1 MFFIGKEC
9 FKQLNEMTKLDDKT
23 SSSYWDH
30 YHSDFH
36 FDGQNFRGIKML
48 GSSHNSSLK
57 IKNFSYKLFDKLINL
72 AYHKY
77 SSNKQR
83 FNELNRISHKISK
96 TSSTRH
102 NNSRIRHSLTLDFLL
117 ESLGPK
123 LKKNSNICVI
133 GDGYANM
140 SSLLIASNSASK
152 VFLINLNKSLLLDL
166 VSLKN
171 AFPSSEFLNSI
182 CLVSDKKSLI
192 ESFDVKYK
200 IVAISSMNYDL
211 LQYCPVDLV
220 ININSMQEIN
230 KDITKKYF
238 DYMRV
243 IASKRTLF
251 FYCCNRELKE
261 LNDGAIID
269 FFKYPWKD
277 SDEIIVDELC
287 PWQKKYSS
295 IKPPFFHNYDGPIR
309 HRLVRLSN

>member
-1 MFFIGKEC
+1 MFFIGNECIKE
-9 FKQLNEMTKLDDKT
+9 LNEMTKLDDKT

-36 FDGQNFRGIKML
+36 FDGQNFSGIKML
-48 GSSHNSSLK
+48 GDSHYNSST
-57 IKNFSYKLFDKLINL
+57 IKKLSNKLVDKLL
-72 AYHKY
+72 LPTYYKY
-77 SSNKQR
+77 ASNKQR
-83 FNELNRISHKISK
+83 FNELNRISNKISK
-96 TSSTRH
+96 MTNYRH
-102 NNSRIRHSLTLDFLL
+102 NISSVRHSLTLDFLL

-140 SSLLIASNSASK
+140 SSLLIASKSASK
-152 VFLINLNKSLLLDL
+152 VFLINLTKSLLLDL
-166 VSLKN
+166 VSLKK
-171 AFPSSEFLNSI
+171 AFPSSKFLDSI

-200 IVAISSMNYDL
+200 IVAISSMNYEL
-211 LQYCPVDLV
+211 LQYCPIDLV

-251 FYCCNRELKE
+251 FYCCNRELKK

-287 PWQKKYSS
+287 PWQKKYYS
-295 IKPPFFHNYDGPIR
+295 IKPPFFHNYDGPVR
-309 HRLVRLSN
+309 HRLVRLSK

>member
-1 MFFIGKEC
+1 MFYIGNEC
-9 FKQLNEMTKLDDKT
+9 IKQLIEMTKLDNKT

-36 FDGQNFRGIKML
+36 FDEQNFSGIKML
-48 GSSHNSSLK
+48 GDSHYNSST
-57 IKNFSYKLFDKLINL
+57 IKKLLNKLADKLFQP
-72 AYHKY
+72 AYYKY
-77 SSNKQR
+77 ATNKQR
-83 FNELNRISHKISK
+83 FNELNRISKKLSKISNL
-96 TSSTRH
+96 RH
-102 NNSRIRHSLTLDFLL
+102 NFSSIRHSLTLDFLL
-117 ESLGPK
+117 EYLGPK

-140 SSLLIASNSASK
+140 SSLLIASKSASK
-152 VFLINLNKSLLLDL
+152 VFLINLTKSLILDL
-166 VSLKN
+166 VSLKKS
-171 AFPSSEFLNSI
+171 FPSSKFLNSI

-200 IVAISSMNYDL
+200 IVALDSMNYEL
-211 LQYCPVDLV
+211 LQYCPIDLV

-251 FYCCNRELKE
+251 FYCCNRELKK

-287 PWQKKYSS
+287 PWQKKSYS
-295 IKPPFFHNYDGPIR
+295 IKPPFFHNYDGTIR
-309 HRLVRLSN
+309 HRLVRLS